1 MAFLTNPGNPPIKY
15 EEEVLNSD
23 TFPDSE
29 SNIVVIE
36 FKKTE
41 RTPSSGMTT
50 IETFEKEKIEELV
63 LRGKI
68 RKEDAIFPYNLGTS
82 YKNFREIF
90 NSSEISSID
99 EKLEK
104 EGYFNN
110 SKEYVY
116 YWPPQEYLNY
126 KLEQNF
132 GIKSERSFKQD
143 INEKKFNLENRK
155 KRNYNRN
162 GNEGLD
168 VLENTLEE
176 RNNELEHSLGNTGSP
191 LVTNDVIGFEYDSEE
206 DNEVLGLL
214 KKRILQK

>member
-68 RKEDAIFPYNLGTS
+68 RKEDAIFPY
-82 YKNFREIF
+82 
-90 NSSEISSID
+90 SSID